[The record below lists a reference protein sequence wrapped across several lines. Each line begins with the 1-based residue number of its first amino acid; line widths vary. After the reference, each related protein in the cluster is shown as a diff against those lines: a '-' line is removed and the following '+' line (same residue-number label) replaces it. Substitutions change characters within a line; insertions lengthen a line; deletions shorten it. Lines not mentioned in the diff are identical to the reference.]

1 MNFDSKKSYLFPR
14 RKSTANIDFLNP
26 LEEEIQKI
34 AKELS
39 RKKKN
44 VEFDNNKLLSL
55 VEEDMQKI
63 QNVINEYNLPLDYEN
78 KISVLDLVCYILKK
92 NTKKLI
98 ENEILKIYFIKNEKL
113 VALFKPLNISLNDMF
128 SKLVVHIKYEKKLKD
143 NILFKEGDKGDK
155 FYIILKG
162 EVGILIQQE
171 KIVSC
176 SFLEFIKCLMIL
188 YLYQEKSLVNK
199 MIMNNR
205 DLLKF
210 DERSFATYMDAFKYY
225 NFYKEFTYLK
235 KQYKDIIEF
244 TCAEKDI
251 ERYIYK
257 KNDCS
262 MHECFGNLKISNQ
275 NVDKMYNFY
284 LRMITE
290 IKNNFSNEAYNVEV
304 ISKLKSSLNN
314 NPMNI
319 AELGLMINLRQYDMD
334 RLKSI
339 EFFEKINNMNEIS
352 NNLIYS
358 CSANNYK
365 KRLCFEEVIELVRED
380 AKNYFP
386 LYDDMDNFKYYNYNE
401 INHLKDGN
409 IFGELALINPSKKR
423 TATIIIKEDCHL
435 GILNKEIYD
444 LSIKTAQHKLRIR
457 SLIYFLQGPIFNG
470 VSNNFF
476 VNNYFFRF
484 HKKVFNCGEV
494 LFHRGEPR
502 TKIFFIIRGEL
513 QLRSKMSLKKISQV
527 IEYLNDGKDSDD
539 GGLTKKYCKEN
550 VEFRQFY
557 EQAIKLL
564 KIYVLKDKE
573 ISGLDDMVE
582 NEIYLFDCVSVSS
595 DGSEVYEL
603 DYKIYEEAL
612 RERIVRENNDE
623 YVLKKKE
630 ILIHRLYKQRDS
642 IAKNEY
648 ERIKAFSLN
657 PNLDKNNKDKE
668 KTLEYNSNIKSM
680 NYFISLS
687 STYCNNISTK
697 LGPSTFEESQIG
709 NSNKT
714 NSSVFQSKQLPFI
727 NKRNLTLTSYTDINR
742 NRSNKK
748 KNQNQVLKT
757 ESNEANSI
765 FSMKDTNKPV
775 KLKESSAM
783 TKGRSLA
790 YLPSNIEKNFR
801 NDNNINSNNNISRIA
816 SYVSNNGMKKE
827 YISFP
832 KNNHKLVR
840 PIQDKLL
847 KSQMKKMKK
856 KITTPNLL
864 MKEFTKKY
872 IEPNII
878 PCKKGKFKF
887 DNQKI
892 FEPLLKNKRIEIDK
906 NKFIN
911 IAIKQSL
918 KYNISK
924 TNENNKEFS
933 NQKIKINKDININD
947 LDYEN
952 PLSSN
957 RNKKFNISSV
967 RNKKMTDN
975 ILDEKFKNYFFIDC
989 LCLDKWEEN
998 KNKHLKKEMSKLKG
1012 KKFIIS

>member
-1 MNFDSKKSYLFPR
+1 MNIDSKKGYLFPR

-34 AKELS
+34 SKELS
-39 RKKKN
+39 RKKKGA
-44 VEFDNNKLLSL
+44 EFDNNKLLRL
-55 VEEDMQKI
+55 VDEDMQKI
-63 QNVINEYNLPLDYEN
+63 QNLINEYNLPLDYEN
-78 KISVLDLVCYILKK
+78 KISVLDLICYILKK
-92 NTKKLI
+92 NTKKII
-98 ENEILKIYFIKNEKL
+98 ENEILKTYFIKNEKL

-128 SKLVVHIKYEKKLKD
+128 SKLVGHIKYEKKLKD

-171 KIVSC
+171 KIATC

-225 NFYKEFTYLK
+225 NFYKEYTYLK

-251 ERYIYK
+251 DKYIYK

-262 MHECFGNLKISNQ
+262 MHECFGNLRISNH
-275 NVDKMYNFY
+275 NIDKMYKFY

-290 IKNNFSNEAYNVEV
+290 IKNNFSNEVGDVDA
-304 ISKLKSSLNN
+304 ISKLKTGLNN
-314 NPMNI
+314 NPNNI
-319 AELGLMINLRQYDMD
+319 VELGLIIKSRQYDIN
-334 RLKSI
+334 RLKSL
-339 EFFEKINNMNEIS
+339 EFLEKINNTNEIS
-352 NNLIYS
+352 NNMIYS
-358 CSANNYK
+358 CSVSNYK
-365 KRLCFEEVIELVRED
+365 KRLCFEGVIEIVRED

-386 LYDDMDNFKYYNYNE
+386 IYDDMDNFKYYNYNE

-444 LSIKTAQHKLRIR
+444 LSIKSAQHKLRIR

-527 IEYLNDGKDSDD
+527 IEYLNDGRDSDD
-539 GGLTKKYCKEN
+539 GGLTKKYCREN
-550 VEFRQFY
+550 IEFRQFY
-557 EQAIKLL
+557 EQAKKLL

-612 RERIVRENNDE
+612 RERVVRENNDE

-657 PNLDKNNKDKE
+657 PNLNPNNKEKE
-668 KTLEYNSNIKSM
+668 KTLEYNSNLKSM

-687 STYCNNISTK
+687 STYCNNMSTK
-697 LGPSTFEESQIG
+697 LGPSIFEESQLG
-709 NSNKT
+709 NNNIT
-714 NSSVFQSKQLPFI
+714 NTSVFQSRMLPNI
-727 NKRNLTLTSYTDINR
+727 NKRNLTLTSYTEVNR
-742 NRSNKK
+742 NKSNKK
-748 KNQNQVLKT
+748 QNQYQYQILKT

-765 FSMKDTNKPV
+765 FSMKETKKPV
-775 KLKESSAM
+775 KLKESSVM

-790 YLPSNIEKNFR
+790 YLPSNIETNFR
-801 NDNNINSNNNISRIA
+801 NDNNINSINNISRIA
-816 SYVSNNGMKKE
+816 SYVNNNNMKKE
-827 YISFP
+827 YFSLP

-872 IEPNII
+872 IEPNIV

-892 FEPLLKNKRIEIDK
+892 FEPLLNNKRIEIDQ

-918 KYNISK
+918 KFNQSK
-924 TNENNKEFS
+924 NNENNKENS
-933 NQKIKINKDININD
+933 NQKIKINNGIKIND
-947 LDYEN
+947 LDFEY
-952 PLSSN
+952 PASSN
-957 RNKKFNISSV
+957 RGKKFNISSV
-967 RNKKMTDN
+967 RNKKMVDN

-989 LCLDKWEEN
+989 LCLDKWEES
-998 KNKHLKKEMSKLKG
+998 KNKHLKKAASKLKG
-1012 KKFIIS
+1012 KKL

>member
-1 MNFDSKKSYLFPR
+1 
-14 RKSTANIDFLNP
+14 
-26 LEEEIQKI
+26 
-34 AKELS
+34 
-39 RKKKN
+39 
-44 VEFDNNKLLSL
+44 
-55 VEEDMQKI
+55 MQKI
-63 QNVINEYNLPLDYEN
+63 QNLINEYNLPLDYEN

-113 VALFKPLNISLNDMF
+113 ITLFKPLNISLNDMF
-128 SKLVVHIKYEKKLKD
+128 SKLVGHIKYEKKLKD

-225 NFYKEFTYLK
+225 NFYKEYTYLK
-235 KQYKDIIEF
+235 KQYKDIIQF

-251 ERYIYK
+251 EKYIYK

-262 MHECFGNLKISNQ
+262 LHECFGNLKISKH

-290 IKNNFSNEAYNVEV
+290 IKNNYSNEDYNVEA
-304 ISKLKSSLNN
+304 ISKLKSSLIN

-334 RLKSI
+334 RLKSF
-339 EFFEKINNMNEIS
+339 EFLEKINNTNEIS
-352 NNLIYS
+352 NNMIYS

-365 KRLCFEEVIELVRED
+365 KRLSFEEVIELVRED

-457 SLIYFLQGPIFNG
+457 SLIFFLQGPIFNG

-527 IEYLNDGKDSDD
+527 IEYLNDGRDSDD

-557 EQAIKLL
+557 EQSIKLL

-612 RERIVRENNDE
+612 RERVVRENNDE

-668 KTLEYNSNIKSM
+668 KTLEYNSNTKSM

-697 LGPSTFEESQIG
+697 LVHSTFEESQIG
-709 NSNKT
+709 NNNNT
-714 NSSVFQSKQLPFI
+714 NSSVFHSKQLPFI
-727 NKRNLTLTSYTDINR
+727 NKRNLTLTSYTEANR

-748 KNQNQVLKT
+748 QNLNQALKT
-757 ESNEANSI
+757 ESNETNSI
-765 FSMKDTNKPV
+765 FSVKDTNKPV
-775 KLKESSAM
+775 KLKDRSIL

-816 SYVSNNGMKKE
+816 SYVSNNDMKKA
-827 YISFP
+827 YISLP
-832 KNNHKLVR
+832 KKNDKLLR

-856 KITTPNLL
+856 KITTSNLL

-892 FEPLLKNKRIEIDK
+892 FEPLLKNKRIEIDQ
-906 NKFIN
+906 NNFIN
-911 IAIKQSL
+911 LAIKQSL
-918 KYNISK
+918 KFNQSK

-933 NQKIKINKDININD
+933 NQKIIINKDININD

-957 RNKKFNISSV
+957 RNKKFNLSSG
-967 RNKKMTDN
+967 RNKKVAN
-975 ILDEKFKNYFFIDC
+975 YILDEKFKNYFFIDC

-1012 KKFIIS
+1012 KKFYIS